1 MPKSL
6 ETLEQQRANS
16 IDQIVQ
22 LDDLRCG
29 SITPTKG
36 RCGKS
41 NCRCHQPNQ
50 PGHGPNLRLTFKVEG
65 KTVSESLPNPATVSK
80 AQREIAE
87 FRKFQQLS
95 REFVE
100 VNAQICQLRPIQE
113 APPTPQKKNGRNN
126 PSRSRARSR
135 PTVAHHLQRSA
146 QDGTSRSGS

>member
-113 APPTPQKKNGRNN
+113 APQTPQEKKR
-126 PSRSRARSR
+126 PKQSVKKSRAK
-135 PTVAHHLQRSA
+135 
-146 QDGTSRSGS
+146 